1 MALLLLATVSVGV
14 TAVRQVNRRGRVIG
28 SAGITPGAML
38 PATGSNSLADPQAL
52 LRDLSRSRKSHVV
65 VFPWM
70 GEPDLLAGPSEP
82 PSNDTLVPFEGFL
95 HHFRD

>member
-1 MALLLLATVSVGV
+1 MSALFDAVGFYLDHVAVIGGVALLLLATVSVGV

-52 LRDLSRSRKSHVV
+52 LRDLSRSRK
-65 VFPWM
+65 
-70 GEPDLLAGPSEP
+70 
-82 PSNDTLVPFEGFL
+82 
-95 HHFRD
+95 